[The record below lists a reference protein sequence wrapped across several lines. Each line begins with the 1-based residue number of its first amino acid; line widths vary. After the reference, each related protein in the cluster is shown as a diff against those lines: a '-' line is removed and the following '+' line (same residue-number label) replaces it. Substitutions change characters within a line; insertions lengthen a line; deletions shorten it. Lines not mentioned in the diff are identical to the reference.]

1 MTDSL
6 PPVSLLRPDGSEVSL
21 ASLVGDKTI
30 VLFFY
35 PKDHTSGCTAEA
47 CSFRDQYEDFKKAG
61 AEVIGVSSDDAES
74 HESFKQKFRL
84 PFTLLTDRD
93 GAAAKAL
100 EIKKTFGLIKGR
112 VTFVID
118 RHGKIRHRFESQ
130 VQVKKHVS
138 EALEVVRQLEAERL
152 KSAS

>member
-1 MTDSL
+1 MNDSL
-6 PPVSLLRPDGSEVSL
+6 PSVSLIRPDGTEVPL
-21 ASLVGDKTI
+21 PSLVGDKTI

-47 CSFRDQYEDFKKAG
+47 CSFRDSYEDFKKAG
-61 AEVIGVSSDDAES
+61 AEVIGVSSDDAAS
-74 HESFKQKFRL
+74 HDSFKQKFRL

-93 GAAAKAL
+93 GVAAKAL

-130 VQVKKHVS
+130 VQVLKHVS

-152 KSAS
+152 KPAS